1 MAKRI
6 YCNITDFDNKEF
18 SILRQIG
25 FKTTTGG
32 VVVYHDIKIGLD
44 QLDIIKENIELLSSW
59 VHIKNS
65 MNIGDMDR
73 TNKYQVLVWCK
84 LIKRDNKQVSL
95 KTLIGVFKAL
105 INIQNNPEYRT
116 KYIGLY
122 NSRLSS
128 LGLSEDWL
136 DRLMRSVNK

>member
-65 MNIGDMDR
+65 MNIGDMDH

-128 LGLSEDWL
+128 LGLSEDWK
-136 DRLMRSVNK
+136 DRLSRSINK

>member
-59 VHIKNS
+59 VNIKNS
-65 MNIGDMDR
+65 MNIGDMDH

>member
-65 MNIGDMDR
+65 MNIGDMDH